1 MNCAFQNLSRE
12 KSRGQRA
19 PAKLD
24 MGRNSTAG
32 MSVHNEGATMRN
44 HISRLS
50 TPRKIQSTADSHM
63 PHNGN
68 VLPKQRVGFAPDDVA
83 KGQAEIL
90 QGVFG
95 RLKSPAKEMA
105 RITGDSERACRNQLA
120 GLNSMQLH
128 KFFRACQTIP
138 EVQAWGAYMMGLSP
152 ANPKFQQEMTRGY
165 REILLRIDANG
176 LTFGKDADG

>member
-1 MNCAFQNLSRE
+1 
-12 KSRGQRA
+12 
-19 PAKLD
+19 
-24 MGRNSTAG
+24 
-32 MSVHNEGATMRN
+32 MRN

-50 TPRKIQSTADSHM
+50 TPRKIQSTGDYNL
-63 PHNGN
+63 PRGGN
-68 VLPKQRVGFAPDDVA
+68 VLPQKREGFAPDDVA
-83 KGQAEIL
+83 KAQGEIL

-128 KFFRACQTIP
+128 KFFKACQTIP

-152 ANPKFQQEMTRGY
+152 ANPNFQQEMARGY

-176 LTFGKDADG
+176 LTFGKDDPNG